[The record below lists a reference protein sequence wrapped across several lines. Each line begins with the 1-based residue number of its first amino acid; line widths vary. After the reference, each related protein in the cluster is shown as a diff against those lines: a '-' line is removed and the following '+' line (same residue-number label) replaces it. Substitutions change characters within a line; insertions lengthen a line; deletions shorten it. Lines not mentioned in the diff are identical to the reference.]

1 MAYRA
6 LYRQYRPVRFA
17 DVIGQE
23 HITTT
28 LKHQVSSD
36 RPAHAYL
43 FCGTRGTGKTTS
55 ARILARAV
63 NCLSP
68 EDGEPCGKCEA
79 CLITA
84 AEGASDITE
93 IDAASNNSVNDVRDL
108 IENAQYAPLKLR
120 RRVFIIDEV
129 HMLSGPAF
137 NALLKTLEEPPEHI
151 LFILAT
157 TEPQKLPATII
168 SRCQRFDFHRLS
180 ITDIKST
187 LKSVLAQAGARIEDG
202 GLTLIAR
209 AAQGGMRDALS
220 LADQCLAFCGDN
232 VTTKNVYDVLGSMED
247 AFLFEMSKSLLAS
260 NAPDALRML
269 DSIMQAGRDLS
280 VFAADL
286 AAHFRALLLSKTC
299 GRCEDLLDCTEDA
312 MTRYLEQ
319 AKSASEA
326 RLMLA
331 LDRLIAAQNDM
342 RYLPSPRALL
352 ESALVHIC
360 RPEDTVSLAN
370 IEARLDRLE
379 AQLKEGLPV
388 RDSSFQKKD
397 DQKEGIPAEAP
408 AKQAVSP
415 EPAKQYKVEAP
426 AAQPVQFS
434 ESNPYKPE
442 PAQEAAPWADL
453 TPPPE
458 TWSPEDDYA
467 LPPQEEIGRIAPKPD
482 PVPAKTAPAPK
493 PAVKAAGGSSDA
505 AAIWREAIAN
515 IPNMFVQALAREAVA
530 LHFEHNTLTV
540 GFTDSQETKHKSLNA
555 PINFE
560 PTQRALQ
567 QVKPDAK
574 LVITTAKKAPAS
586 GQAEE
591 LAKALFGDKLTIE

>member
-6 LYRQYRPVRFA
+6 LYRQYRPARFA
-17 DVIGQE
+17 EVIGQE

-28 LKHQVSSD
+28 LKNQVASD

-84 AEGASDITE
+84 NESASDITE

-180 ITDIKST
+180 ITDIKQT
-187 LKSVLAQAGARIEDG
+187 LKSVLKKAGASIEDG
-202 GLTLIAR
+202 GLSLIAR

-247 AFLFEMSKSLLAS
+247 AFLFDMSQALLAS
-260 NAPDALRML
+260 NAPEALRKL

-299 GRCEDLLDCTEDA
+299 GRCEDLLDCTEDE

-319 AKSASEA
+319 AKNTSEA

-331 LDRLIAAQNDM
+331 VDRLIAAQNDM

-352 ESALVHIC
+352 ESALIHIC
-360 RPEDTVSLAN
+360 RPEDSVSLAN
-370 IEARLDRLE
+370 LEARLDRLE
-379 AQLKEGLPV
+379 AQMN
-388 RDSSFQKKD
+388 
-397 DQKEGIPAEAP
+397 EGIPSQLSAP
-408 AKQAVSP
+408 KASVVAATAS
-415 EPAKQYKVEAP
+415 AAP
-426 AAQPVQFS
+426 
-434 ESNPYKPE
+434 KPE
-442 PAQEAAPWADL
+442 PKVAPSAPKTDEAPWTDL

-458 TWSPEDDYA
+458 EWLPDEVYAPETV
-467 LPPQEEIGRIAPKPD
+467 APKAA
-482 PVPAKTAPAPK
+482 PVSVPAPK
-493 PAVKAAGGSSDA
+493 SQPKAEQAQPSATAAKPSGTNDA

-530 LHFEHNTLTV
+530 IHFEHNTLTV
-540 GFTDSQETKHKSLNA
+540 GFTEAQEMKHKSLSA

-567 QVKPDAK
+567 MVKPDAK
-574 LVITTAKKAPAS
+574 LVITTTKAAPAS

-591 LAKALFGDKLTIE
+591 LAKALFGDKLTIQ

>member
-6 LYRQYRPVRFA
+6 LYRQYRPARFSE
-17 DVIGQE
+17 VIGQE

-28 LKHQVSSD
+28 LKNQVASD

-63 NCLSP
+63 NCLAP
-68 EDGEPCGKCEA
+68 EGGEPCGKCAA
-79 CLITA
+79 CLATA
-84 AEGASDITE
+84 SEGASDITE

-108 IENAQYAPLKLR
+108 IENAQYAPLNLR

-180 ITDIKST
+180 VTDIKQT
-187 LKSVLAQAGARIEDG
+187 LVSVLSKAGASIEDG

-220 LADQCLAFCGDN
+220 LADQCLAFCGDQ

-247 AFLFEMSKSLLAS
+247 AFLFEISAALLGS
-260 NAPDALRML
+260 DAPTALRML
-269 DSIMQAGRDLS
+269 DRIVQNGRDLS

-286 AAHFRALLLSKTC
+286 AAHFRALLLAKTC

-319 AKSASEA
+319 AKPASEA
-326 RLMLA
+326 RLILA
-331 LDRLIAAQNDM
+331 VDRLLSAQNDM

-360 RPEDTVSLAN
+360 RPEDTLTLTN
-370 IEARLDRLE
+370 LEARLDRLE
-379 AQLKEGLPV
+379 AALK
-388 RDSSFQKKD
+388 D
-397 DQKEGIPAEAP
+397 GIPTSAPKAEKKAETKSAQKATAPAMDDEAP
-408 AKQAVSP
+408 WVS
-415 EPAKQYKVEAP
+415 E
-426 AAQPVQFS
+426 
-434 ESNPYKPE
+434 
-442 PAQEAAPWADL
+442 
-453 TPPPE
+453 PPPE
-458 TWSPEDDYA
+458 DYA
-467 LPPQEEIGRIAPKPD
+467 GRYSAPEPPKAPAP
-482 PVPAKTAPAPK
+482 KTAPAPAPKPEPRPEPK
-493 PAVKAAGGSSDA
+493 PAASAAGSDDA
-505 AAIWREAIAN
+505 AAIWRETIAN
-515 IPNMFVQALAREAVA
+515 IPNMFVQVLAREAVA
-530 LHFEHNTLTV
+530 IRFEQNTLTI
-540 GFTDSQETKHKSLNA
+540 GFTEAQEMKHKSLAA

-567 QVKPDAK
+567 ALKPEAK
-574 LVITTAKKAPAS
+574 LIITTTKPTPAS
-586 GQAEE
+586 GQTEE
-591 LAKALFGDKLTIE
+591 LARALFGDKLTIE

>member
-6 LYRQYRPVRFA
+6 LYRQYRPTRFA

-84 AEGASDITE
+84 SEGASDITE

-108 IENAQYAPLKLR
+108 IENAQYAPIKLR

-180 ITDIKST
+180 ITDIKQT
-187 LKSVLAQAGARIEDG
+187 LKSVLAQAGASIEDA
-202 GLTLIAR
+202 GLTQIAR

-220 LADQCLAFCGDN
+220 LCDQCLAFCGDS

-247 AFLFEMSKSLLAS
+247 SFLFDMSEALLAS
-260 NAPDALRML
+260 NAPQSLKML
-269 DSIMQAGRDLS
+269 DTIMQAGRDLS

-326 RLMLA
+326 RLLLA
-331 LDRLIAAQNDM
+331 VDRLIAAQNDM

-352 ESALVHIC
+352 ESALIHIC
-360 RPEDTVSLAN
+360 RPEDTLSLTN

-379 AQLKEGLPV
+379 AQLREGVPAQAAKPV
-388 RDSSFQKKD
+388 ATPESAPKYKLDGPVSQPTAK
-397 DQKEGIPAEAP
+397 AEAKI
-408 AKQAVSP
+408 AKA
-415 EPAKQYKVEAP
+415 
-426 AAQPVQFS
+426 
-434 ESNPYKPE
+434 E
-442 PAQEAAPWADL
+442 PAQEAAPWTDL

-458 TWSPEDDYA
+458 EYSPEDEYP
-467 LPPQEEIGRIAPKPD
+467 LSPQEEIGKIAPKPD
-482 PVPAKTAPAPK
+482 PAPAKAAPAAKPAPK
-493 PAVKAAGGSSDA
+493 SGGNDA
-505 AAIWREAIAN
+505 ASIWREAIAS

-530 LHFEHNTLTV
+530 LQFEHNTLTI
-540 GFTDSQETKHKSLNA
+540 GFSDAQEMKHKSLSA

-567 QVKPDAK
+567 CVKPDAK
-574 LVITTAKKAPAS
+574 LVIVTTKAAPAT

>member
-6 LYRQYRPVRFA
+6 LYRQYRPARFA
-17 DVIGQE
+17 EVIGQE

-28 LKHQVSSD
+28 LKHQVASD

-79 CLITA
+79 CMITTS
-84 AEGASDITE
+84 EGASDITE

-180 ITDIKST
+180 ITDLKST
-187 LKSVLAQAGARIEDG
+187 LKSVLNQAGAFIEDG
-202 GLTLIAR
+202 GLSLIAR

-220 LADQCLAFCGDN
+220 LADQCLAFCGDR
-232 VTTKNVYDVLGSMED
+232 VTTANVYDVLGSMED
-247 AFLFEMSKSLLAS
+247 AFLFDMSQALLTS
-260 NAPDALRML
+260 NAPDALRKL

-286 AAHFRALLLSKTC
+286 AAHFRALLLAKTC
-299 GRCEDLLDCTEDA
+299 GRCEDLLDCTADE

-319 AKSASEA
+319 AKGTSEA

-331 LDRLIAAQNDM
+331 VDRLIAAQNDM

-352 ESALVHIC
+352 ESALIHIC
-360 RPEDTVSLAN
+360 RPEDSVSLAN
-370 IEARLDRLE
+370 IESRLDRLE
-379 AQLKEGLPV
+379 EQM
-388 RDSSFQKKD
+388 
-397 DQKEGIPAEAP
+397 KEGIPAQASAPKVKADAPTIPAAPKIEPKVTTPAPKQEEAP
-408 AKQAVSP
+408 
-415 EPAKQYKVEAP
+415 
-426 AAQPVQFS
+426 
-434 ESNPYKPE
+434 
-442 PAQEAAPWADL
+442 WIDL

-458 TWSPEDDYA
+458 DWQPSESYA
-467 LPPQEEIGRIAPKPD
+467 PPAQE
-482 PVPAKTAPAPK
+482 PAPK
-493 PAVKAAGGSSDA
+493 PAVKPVSAAPKHETKQEAHA
-505 AAIWREAIAN
+505 AAQKAADTASASGDPAVIWREAIAN
-515 IPNMFVQALAREAVA
+515 IPNMFVQALAREAAA

-540 GFTDSQETKHKSLNA
+540 GFTEAQEMKHKSLSA

-560 PTQRALQ
+560 PTQRAVQ
-567 QVKPDAK
+567 VVKPDAK
-574 LVITTAKKAPAS
+574 LVIITTKATPAS

-591 LAKALFGDKLTIE
+591 LAKALFGDKLTIQ

>member
-6 LYRQYRPVRFA
+6 LYRQYRPARFQ

-84 AEGASDITE
+84 GEGSSDITE

-108 IENAQYAPLKLR
+108 IENAQYAPLNLR

-180 ITDIKST
+180 ITDIKQT
-187 LKSVLAQAGARIEDG
+187 LKSVLAQAGASIEDG

-220 LADQCLAFCGDN
+220 LCDQCLAFCGDH

-247 AFLFEMSKSLLAS
+247 AFLFDLSAALLSS
-260 NAPDALRML
+260 NASDALRML
-269 DSIMQAGRDLS
+269 DAIMQAGRDLS

-319 AKSASEA
+319 AKGASES

-331 LDRLIAAQNDM
+331 VDRLIAAQNDM

-352 ESALVHIC
+352 ESALIHIC
-360 RPEDTVSLAN
+360 RPEDSLSIAN
-370 IEARLDRLE
+370 LEARIDRLE
-379 AQLKEGLPV
+379 SQI
-388 RDSSFQKKD
+388 
-397 DQKEGIPAEAP
+397 KEGIPAQSSMKQPAP
-408 AKQAVSP
+408 P
-415 EPAKQYKVEAP
+415 EPAQTSQPEAP
-426 AAQPVQFS
+426 AAHGRTQ
-434 ESNPYKPE
+434 KRG
-442 PAQEAAPWADL
+442 
-453 TPPPE
+453 
-458 TWSPEDDYA
+458 EDREDRACAGGRA
-467 LPPQEEIGRIAPKPD
+467 LGRSD
-482 PVPAKTAPAPK
+482 TTAGRLGAGGRFFPSFTGRERSL
-493 PAVKAAGGSSDA
+493 AVKAGTYAGEVGIRVESGIQGGRIQRS
-505 AAIWREAIAN
+505 RGN
-515 IPNMFVQALAREAVA
+515 LARNDCWHPEYVCSS
-530 LHFEHNTLTV
+530 V
-540 GFTDSQETKHKSLNA
+540 G
-555 PINFE
+555 P
-560 PTQRALQ
+560 R
-567 QVKPDAK
+567 
-574 LVITTAKKAPAS
+574 
-586 GQAEE
+586 
-591 LAKALFGDKLTIE
+591 GDGAAF

>member
-6 LYRQYRPVRFA
+6 LYRQYRPTRFA

-84 AEGASDITE
+84 SEGASDITE

-129 HMLSGPAF
+129 HMLSGAAF

-180 ITDIKST
+180 ITDIKNT
-187 LKSVLAQAGARIEDG
+187 LTSVLYQAGAHIEDG

-220 LADQCLAFCGDN
+220 LADQCLAFCGDH

-247 AFLFEMSKSLLAS
+247 AFLFDMSKSLLAS
-260 NAPDALRML
+260 NAPEALRML

-286 AAHFRALLLSKTC
+286 AAHFRALLLAKTC

-319 AKSASEA
+319 AKGASEA

-360 RPEDTVSLAN
+360 RPEDSVSLAN

-379 AQLKEGLPV
+379 AQM
-388 RDSSFQKKD
+388 
-397 DQKEGIPAEAP
+397 KEGIPAPIP
-408 AKQAVSP
+408 ARQQASP
-415 EPAKQYKVEAP
+415 EPAKQSKTDAP
-426 AAQPVQFS
+426 AAHAEKKQESKPAKQEQS
-434 ESNPYKPE
+434 END
-442 PAQEAAPWADL
+442 ALWTDL

-458 TWSPEDDYA
+458 EWVPEDDDT
-467 LPPQEEIGRIAPKPD
+467 LPPQEEIVKIAPKPE
-482 PVPAKTAPAPK
+482 PKPEKVAHTPK
-493 PAVKAAGGSSDA
+493 PAAKASGSNDA

-530 LHFEHNTLTV
+530 LHFEQNALTV
-540 GFTDSQETKHKSLNA
+540 GFTEAQEMKHKSLSA

-567 QVKPDAK
+567 TIKPDAK
-574 LVITTAKKAPAS
+574 LVITTTKAAPAS

-591 LAKALFGDKLTIE
+591 LAKALFGDKLTIQ

>member
-6 LYRQYRPVRFA
+6 LYRQYRPARFA
-17 DVIGQE
+17 EVIGQE

-28 LKHQVSSD
+28 LKNQVSSD

-68 EDGEPCGKCEA
+68 EGGEPCGKCEA

-84 AEGASDITE
+84 SEGAHDITE
-93 IDAASNNSVNDVRDL
+93 IDAASNNSVNDVREL
-108 IENAQYAPLKLR
+108 IENAQYAPIKLR

-129 HMLSGPAF
+129 HMLSGAAF

-187 LKSVLAQAGARIEDG
+187 LKSVLFRAGASIEDG

-220 LADQCLAFCGDN
+220 LADQCLAFCGDS

-247 AFLFEMSKSLLAS
+247 AFLFDMSRALLAS
-260 NAPDALRML
+260 NAPEALRML

-286 AAHFRALLLSKTC
+286 AAHVRALLLARTC

-319 AKSASEA
+319 AKGASES

-342 RYLPSPRALL
+342 RYLPSPRVLL

-360 RPEDTVSLAN
+360 RPEDTLSLAN
-370 IEARLDRLE
+370 VEARLDRLE
-379 AQLKEGLPV
+379 SQLKDGLPV
-388 RDSSFQKKD
+388 REGSAQKQD
-397 DQKEGIPAEAP
+397 VHQESIPAREPATQQTSPEPTPTNNLDTLAAQPAPKAEPKP
-408 AKQAVSP
+408 AKQA
-415 EPAKQYKVEAP
+415 QTDNEAP
-426 AAQPVQFS
+426 
-434 ESNPYKPE
+434 
-442 PAQEAAPWADL
+442 WIDL
-453 TPPPE
+453 TPPLE
-458 TWSPEDDYA
+458 NWAPEDEYA
-467 LPPQEEIGRIAPKPD
+467 LSPQEEIVLIAPKPD
-482 PVPAKTAPAPK
+482 PKPSKATPAPK
-493 PAVKAAGGSSDA
+493 STGNADSDDA
-505 AAIWREAIAN
+505 AAIWRAAIAG
-515 IPNMFVQALAREAVA
+515 IPNMFVAALAKEATA
-530 LHFEHNTLTV
+530 LRFEQNTLTV
-540 GFTDSQETKHKSLNA
+540 GFTKSQETKHKNLSA
-555 PINFE
+555 PVNFE

-567 QVKPDAK
+567 TVKPEAK
-574 LVITTAKKAPAS
+574 LVITTTKAAPAS
-586 GQAEE
+586 DQAEE
-591 LAKALFGDKLTIE
+591 MAKALFGDKLTIE

>member
-6 LYRQYRPVRFA
+6 LYRQYRPARFE

-43 FCGTRGTGKTTS
+43 FCGTRGTGKITS

-68 EDGEPCGKCEA
+68 EGGEPCGKCEA

-84 AEGASDITE
+84 SEGASDITE

-187 LKSVLAQAGARIEDG
+187 LKSVLSRAGAKIEDG

-247 AFLFEMSKSLLAS
+247 AFLFDMAATMLAS
-260 NAPDALRML
+260 SAPDALRML

-286 AAHFRALLLSKTC
+286 AAHFRALLLAKTC

-319 AKSASEA
+319 AKASSEA
-326 RLMLA
+326 RLLLA
-331 LDRLIAAQNDM
+331 VDRLIAAQNDM
-342 RYLPSPRALL
+342 RYLPSPRSLL
-352 ESALVHIC
+352 ESALIHIC
-360 RPEDTVSLAN
+360 RPEDSVSLTS

-379 AQLKEGLPV
+379 AQM
-388 RDSSFQKKD
+388 
-397 DQKEGIPAEAP
+397 KEGIPAQRQALPETKAQEKIESPAP
-408 AKQAVSP
+408 
-415 EPAKQYKVEAP
+415 
-426 AAQPVQFS
+426 
-434 ESNPYKPE
+434 KPE
-442 PAQEAAPWADL
+442 PARPKDEPKDEAPWADIP
-453 TPPPE
+453 PPPE
-458 TWSPEDDYA
+458 EWQPADEYA
-467 LPPQEEIGRIAPKPD
+467 LPPQQEIVLTPPK
-482 PVPAKTAPAPK
+482 PAPK
-493 PAVKAAGGSSDA
+493 HASKPEKAAQKAAGHASASNDA

-515 IPNMFVQALAREAVA
+515 IPNMFVQALAREASA
-530 LHFEHNTLTV
+530 IQFDQNTLTV
-540 GFTDSQETKHKSLNA
+540 GFTNAQEMKHKSLSA

-567 QVKPDAK
+567 MVRPDAR
-574 LVITTAKKAPAS
+574 LVITTTKAAPAS

>member
-6 LYRQYRPVRFA
+6 LYRQYRPTRFA

-28 LKHQVSSD
+28 LRNQVSSD

-84 AEGASDITE
+84 SEGASDITE

-108 IENAQYAPLKLR
+108 IENAQYAPLNLR

-129 HMLSGPAF
+129 HMLSGAAF

-180 ITDIKST
+180 MTDLKKT
-187 LKSVLAQAGARIEDG
+187 LKSVLSQAGASIEDG
-202 GLTLIAR
+202 GLSLIAR

-220 LADQCLAFCGDN
+220 LADQCLAFCGDK
-232 VTTKNVYDVLGSMED
+232 VTTQNVYDVLGSMED
-247 AFLFEMSKSLLAS
+247 AFLFDMSKALLAS
-260 NAPDALRML
+260 NAPDALRKL

-286 AAHFRALLLSKTC
+286 AAHFRALLLAKTC
-299 GRCEDLLDCTEDA
+299 GRCEDLLDCTEDE

-319 AKSASEA
+319 AKGASEA

-331 LDRLIAAQNDM
+331 VDRLIAAQNDM

-352 ESALVHIC
+352 ESALIHIC

-370 IEARLDRLE
+370 LESRLDRLE
-379 AQLKEGLPV
+379 AQMKEGVPV
-388 RDSSFQKKD
+388 
-397 DQKEGIPAEAP
+397 
-408 AKQAVSP
+408 QAVKPAASP
-415 EPAKQYKVEAP
+415 EPAIQHKVEAP
-426 AAQPVQFS
+426 AAQPAPKA
-434 ESNPYKPE
+434 ETKP
-442 PAQEAAPWADL
+442 AKQEQKENDAPWTDL

-458 TWSPEDDYA
+458 EWTPEDEYA
-467 LPPQEEIGRIAPKPD
+467 LSPQEEIGKIAPKPD
-482 PVPAKTAPAPK
+482 PAPAKAAPASK
-493 PAVKAAGGSSDA
+493 PAAKTGGSSDA
-505 AAIWREAIAN
+505 AGIWREAIAN

-530 LHFEHNTLTV
+530 LHFEQNALTV
-540 GFTDSQETKHKSLNA
+540 GFTEAQEMKHKSLSA

-567 QVKPDAK
+567 MVKPDAK
-574 LVITTAKKAPAS
+574 LVITTTKAAPVS

-591 LAKALFGDKLTIE
+591 LAKALFGDKLTIQ

>member
-6 LYRQYRPVRFA
+6 LYRQYRPARFA
-17 DVIGQE
+17 EVIGQE

-28 LKHQVSSD
+28 LKNQVASD

-84 AEGASDITE
+84 SEGASDITE

-180 ITDIKST
+180 ITDIKHT
-187 LKSVLAQAGARIEDG
+187 LISVLSRAGASIEDG

-220 LADQCLAFCGDN
+220 LADQCLAFCGDA

-247 AFLFEMSKSLLAS
+247 AFLFAISEALISS
-260 NAPDALRML
+260 NAPEALRML

-286 AAHFRALLLSKTC
+286 AAHFRALLLAKTC
-299 GRCEDLLDCTEDA
+299 GRCEDLLDCTEDS
-312 MTRYLEQ
+312 MTRYLAQ
-319 AKSASEA
+319 AKASSEA

-331 LDRLIAAQNDM
+331 VDRLIAAQNDM

-352 ESALVHIC
+352 ESALIHIC
-360 RPEDTVSLAN
+360 RPEDTLALTN

-379 AQLKEGLPV
+379 AQI
-388 RDSSFQKKD
+388 
-397 DQKEGIPAEAP
+397 KEGIPAQAP
-408 AKQAVSP
+408 AKQPISP
-415 EPAKQYKVEAP
+415 EPARQYKVEAP
-426 AAQPVQFS
+426 AAQSAPKA
-434 ESNPYKPE
+434 EPKPAPKPE
-442 PAQEAAPWADL
+442 PKQDDAPWTDL

-458 TWSPEDDYA
+458 DWQADSGFTP
-467 LPPQEEIGRIAPKPD
+467 PPQNYEPKPQPKPEAK
-482 PVPAKTAPAPK
+482 PVSTPAPK
-493 PAVKAAGGSSDA
+493 QDPKPETRGAAPKATGKASSSNDA
-505 AAIWREAIAN
+505 ATIWREAIAN

-530 LHFEHNTLTV
+530 IQFEHNSLTV
-540 GFTDSQETKHKSLNA
+540 GFTESQEFKHKSLSA

-567 QVKPDAK
+567 QIKPEAK
-574 LVITTAKKAPAS
+574 LVITTTKSAPVS

-591 LAKALFGDKLTIE
+591 IAKALFGDKLKIE

>member
-6 LYRQYRPVRFA
+6 LYRQYRPARFA
-17 DVIGQE
+17 EVVGQA

-28 LKHQVSSD
+28 LMHQVSSD

-63 NCLSP
+63 NCQAP

-79 CLITA
+79 CLISA
-84 AEGASDITE
+84 SDGASDITE

-180 ITDIKST
+180 ITDIKNT
-187 LKSVLAQAGARIEDG
+187 LKSVLQQAGATIEDG

-220 LADQCLAFCGDN
+220 LCDQCLAFCVDN

-247 AFLFEMSKSLLAS
+247 AFLFDISKALLDS
-260 NAPDALRML
+260 NAPEALRML
-269 DSIMQAGRDLS
+269 DRIMQAGRDLS
-280 VFAADL
+280 VFASDL

-319 AKSASEA
+319 AKAASEV

-360 RPEDTVSLAN
+360 RPEDTLTLAN
-370 IEARLDRLE
+370 VEARLDRLE
-379 AQLKEGLPV
+379 AQLKEG
-388 RDSSFQKKD
+388 
-397 DQKEGIPAEAP
+397 IPAQAP
-408 AKQAVSP
+408 ARQQVLQ
-415 EPAKQYKVEAP
+415 EPAGQYKIEAP
-426 AAQPVQFS
+426 AAQPAPEAEPKPAKAESVQ
-434 ESNPYKPE
+434 ED
-442 PAQEAAPWADL
+442 APWIDL

-458 TWSPEDDYA
+458 SWVPQDEYA
-467 LPPQEEIGRIAPKPD
+467 LSPQEEIVIIAPKPD
-482 PVPAKTAPAPK
+482 PKPSKTAVESK
-493 PAVKAAGGSSDA
+493 RGLDSAGNA
-505 AAIWREAIAN
+505 TAIWRETIAN
-515 IPNMFVQALAREAVA
+515 IPNMFIQALAREAVA
-530 LHFEHNTLTV
+530 LQFEQNTLTV
-540 GFTDSQETKHKSLNA
+540 GFSASQEMKQKSLST

-560 PTQRALQ
+560 PAQRALQ
-567 QVKPDAK
+567 TVKPEAK
-574 LVITTAKKAPAS
+574 LVITTTKMPPAS

-591 LAKALFGDKLTIE
+591 MAKALFGDKLTIE

>member
-6 LYRQYRPVRFA
+6 LYRQYRPARFA
-17 DVIGQE
+17 EVIGQE

-28 LKHQVSSD
+28 LKNQVASD

-84 AEGASDITE
+84 SEGASDITE

-180 ITDIKST
+180 IADIKQT
-187 LKSVLAQAGARIEDG
+187 LKSVLKKAGAVIEDG
-202 GLTLIAR
+202 GLSLIAR

-232 VTTKNVYDVLGSMED
+232 VTTQNVYDVLGSMED
-247 AFLFEMSKSLLAS
+247 AFLFDMSNALLSS
-260 NAPDALRML
+260 NAPESLRKL
-269 DSIMQAGRDLS
+269 DSIMQSGRDLS

-286 AAHFRALLLSKTC
+286 AAHFRALLLAKTC
-299 GRCEDLLDCTEDA
+299 GRCEDLLDCTEDE

-319 AKSASEA
+319 AKGTSEA

-331 LDRLIAAQNDM
+331 VDRLIAAQNDM

-352 ESALVHIC
+352 ESALIHIC
-360 RPEDTVSLAN
+360 RPEDSVSIAN
-370 IEARLDRLE
+370 LESRLDRLE
-379 AQLKEGLPV
+379 AQLK
-388 RDSSFQKKD
+388 D
-397 DQKEGIPAEAP
+397 GIPAQKQQVAAQPAPKAEPKP
-408 AKQAVSP
+408 AKQ
-415 EPAKQYKVEAP
+415 EQKQDEAP
-426 AAQPVQFS
+426 
-434 ESNPYKPE
+434 
-442 PAQEAAPWADL
+442 WIDL

-458 TWSPEDDYA
+458 DWQPGEAFT
-467 LPPQEEIGRIAPKPD
+467 PPAQK
-482 PVPAKTAPAPK
+482 PAPK
-493 PAVKAAGGSSDA
+493 PAAKPTATAASAPAPKHETKQEAHAAAQKAAATAGASGDPA
-505 AAIWREAIAN
+505 VIWRETIAN
-515 IPNMFVQALAREAVA
+515 IPNMFVQALAREATA
-530 LHFEHNTLTV
+530 LHFEQNALTI
-540 GFTDSQETKHKSLNA
+540 GFTEAQEMKHKSLSA

-567 QVKPDAK
+567 MVKPDAK
-574 LVITTAKKAPAS
+574 LVITTTKAAPVS

-591 LAKALFGDKLTIE
+591 LAKALFGDKLTIQ

>member
-6 LYRQYRPVRFA
+6 LYRQYRPTRFA

-129 HMLSGPAF
+129 HMLSGAAF

-168 SRCQRFDFHRLS
+168 SRCQRFDFHRIS

-187 LKSVLAQAGARIEDG
+187 LVSVLSRAGASIEDG

-247 AFLFEMSKSLLAS
+247 AFLFDMSKALLAS
-260 NAPDALRML
+260 NAPEALRML

-280 VFAADL
+280 VFVADL
-286 AAHFRALLLSKTC
+286 SAHFRALLLAKTC

-319 AKSASEA
+319 AKGASEA

-360 RPEDTVSLAN
+360 RPEDSVSLAN

-379 AQLKEGLPV
+379 AQI
-388 RDSSFQKKD
+388 
-397 DQKEGIPAEAP
+397 KEGIPAQSPTKQQTAPEPVKQSKTDAPAAHAEKNPESKP
-408 AKQAVSP
+408 AKQ
-415 EPAKQYKVEAP
+415 EPNED
-426 AAQPVQFS
+426 
-434 ESNPYKPE
+434 
-442 PAQEAAPWADL
+442 AAPWVDL

-458 TWSPEDDYA
+458 EWSPQDDYA
-467 LPPQEEIGRIAPKPD
+467 APT
-482 PVPAKTAPAPK
+482 VAPAKPAPK
-493 PAVKAAGGSSDA
+493 PEPKPEKAAPAPSHAAKPSGSNDA
-505 AAIWREAIAN
+505 ATIWREAIAN

-530 LHFEHNTLTV
+530 IQFEQNALTV
-540 GFTDSQETKHKSLNA
+540 GFTEAQEMKHKSLSA

-567 QVKPDAK
+567 AIKPDAK
-574 LVITTAKKAPAS
+574 LVITTTKAAPAS

-591 LAKALFGDKLTIE
+591 LAKALFGDKLTIQ

>member
-6 LYRQYRPVRFA
+6 LYRQYRPARFA
-17 DVIGQE
+17 EVIGQE

-28 LKHQVSSD
+28 LKHQVASD

-79 CLITA
+79 CMITTS
-84 AEGASDITE
+84 EGASDITE

-180 ITDIKST
+180 ITDLKST
-187 LKSVLAQAGARIEDG
+187 LKSVLNQAGAFIEDG
-202 GLTLIAR
+202 GLSLIAR

-220 LADQCLAFCGDN
+220 LADQCLAFCGDR
-232 VTTKNVYDVLGSMED
+232 VTTANVYDVLGSMED
-247 AFLFEMSKSLLAS
+247 AFLFDMSQALLTS
-260 NAPDALRML
+260 NAPDALRKL

-286 AAHFRALLLSKTC
+286 AAHFRALLLAKTC
-299 GRCEDLLDCTEDA
+299 GRCEDLLDCTADE

-319 AKSASEA
+319 AKGTSEA

-331 LDRLIAAQNDM
+331 VDRLIAAQNDM

-352 ESALVHIC
+352 ESALIHIC
-360 RPEDTVSLAN
+360 RPEDSVSLAN
-370 IEARLDRLE
+370 IESRLDRLE
-379 AQLKEGLPV
+379 AQLKEG
-388 RDSSFQKKD
+388 
-397 DQKEGIPAEAP
+397 IPAQASAPKVKADAPTIPAAPKIEPKVTTPAPKQEEAP
-408 AKQAVSP
+408 
-415 EPAKQYKVEAP
+415 
-426 AAQPVQFS
+426 
-434 ESNPYKPE
+434 
-442 PAQEAAPWADL
+442 WIDL

-458 TWSPEDDYA
+458 DWQPGEAYA
-467 LPPQEEIGRIAPKPD
+467 PPAQEL
-482 PVPAKTAPAPK
+482 APK
-493 PAVKAAGGSSDA
+493 PAVKPVSAAPKHETKQEAHA
-505 AAIWREAIAN
+505 AAQKAADTASASGDPAVIWREAIAN
-515 IPNMFVQALAREAVA
+515 IPNMFVQALAREAIA
-530 LHFEHNTLTV
+530 IHFEHNTLTV
-540 GFTDSQETKHKSLNA
+540 GFTEAQEMKHKSLSA

-560 PTQRALQ
+560 PTQRAVQ
-567 QVKPDAK
+567 VVKPDAK
-574 LVITTAKKAPAS
+574 LVIITTKATPAS

-591 LAKALFGDKLTIE
+591 LAKALFGDKLTIQ

>member
-6 LYRQYRPVRFA
+6 LYRQYRPTRFA

-28 LKHQVSSD
+28 LRNQVSSD

-84 AEGASDITE
+84 SEGASDITE

-108 IENAQYAPLKLR
+108 IENAQYAPLNLR

-129 HMLSGPAF
+129 HMLSGAAF

-180 ITDIKST
+180 MTDLKKT
-187 LKSVLAQAGARIEDG
+187 LKSVLSQAGASIEDG
-202 GLTLIAR
+202 GLSLIAR

-232 VTTKNVYDVLGSMED
+232 VTTQNVYDVLGSMED
-247 AFLFEMSKSLLAS
+247 AFLFDMSKALLAS
-260 NAPDALRML
+260 NAPDALRKL

-286 AAHFRALLLSKTC
+286 AAHFRALLLAKTC
-299 GRCEDLLDCTEDA
+299 GRCEDLLDCTEDE

-319 AKSASEA
+319 AKGASEA

-331 LDRLIAAQNDM
+331 VDRLIAAQNDM

-352 ESALVHIC
+352 ESALIHIC
-360 RPEDTVSLAN
+360 RPEDSVSLAN
-370 IEARLDRLE
+370 LESRLDRLE
-379 AQLKEGLPV
+379 AQM
-388 RDSSFQKKD
+388 KD
-397 DQKEGIPAEAP
+397 GIPAQVP
-408 AKQAVSP
+408 AKQSSVD
-415 EPAKQYKVEAP
+415 AP
-426 AAQPVQFS
+426 AVQAAKKAEPKPARQEQAQD
-434 ESNPYKPE
+434 E
-442 PAQEAAPWADL
+442 APWADL

-458 TWSPEDDYA
+458 DWQPGETFTP
-467 LPPQEEIGRIAPKPD
+467 PPQE
-482 PVPAKTAPAPK
+482 PAPK
-493 PAVKAAGGSSDA
+493 PAATPAPAAAKHETKQEAHAAAQKATAAAGASGDPA
-505 AAIWREAIAN
+505 VIWREAIAN

-530 LHFEHNTLTV
+530 LHFEQNALTV
-540 GFTDSQETKHKSLNA
+540 GFTEAQEMKHKSLSA

-567 QVKPDAK
+567 MVKPDAK
-574 LVITTAKKAPAS
+574 LVITTTKAAPAS

-591 LAKALFGDKLTIE
+591 LAKALFGDKLTIQ